1 MKYINEFY
9 EKYNTNSHPQVEG
22 SSMAEEQEE
31 GEV

>member
-9 EKYNTNSHPQVEG
+9 EKYNGSQYQAEG

-31 GEV
+31 GEGQ